1 VSCAFCEQS
10 HSAAVFQNP
19 DGVQTARRRQS
30 VTLAREQRR
39 RNVKAK
45 GLGGRE
51 VDNEIELGRL
61 LAAPRC

>member
-1 VSCAFCEQS
+1 MIELSSVGKF
-10 HSAAVFQNP
+10 HLNP
-19 DGVQTARRRQS
+19 PSRFTSFDHLVG
-30 VTLAREQRR
+30 AREQRR

-51 VDNEIELGRL
+51 VDNEIEFGRL